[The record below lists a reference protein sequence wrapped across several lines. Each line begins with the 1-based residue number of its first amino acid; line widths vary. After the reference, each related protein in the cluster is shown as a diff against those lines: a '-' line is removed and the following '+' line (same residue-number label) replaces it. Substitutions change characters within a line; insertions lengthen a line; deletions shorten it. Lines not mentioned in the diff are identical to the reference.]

1 MTLHLTFKRPLKVE
15 SSSHSKAE
23 EVVSLPK
30 IWLFCNTYFG
40 TVNIAINR
48 IISPISESSEAMNI
62 SDVCDS
68 ESAMHC

>member
-1 MTLHLTFKRPLKVE
+1 MTLHLTFKRPSKGQ
-15 SSSHSKAE
+15 SSSRSKAE

-30 IWLFCNTYFG
+30 VWRFCNTYFG

-48 IISPISESSEAMNI
+48 IISLISGASEAINI